1 MGQKGGFHYSYIGQI
16 ERGEKNI
23 ALANLAKI
31 SEALEVGIHQLFT
44 FSHELESLTE
54 TEQDYKDICE
64 LAHSLNAV
72 DRSRLRKALYALYS
86 E

>member
-1 MGQKGGFHYSYIGQI
+1 MTNHTLLPDDRAPNQLTDMRSRQ
-16 ERGEKNI
+16 
-23 ALANLAKI
+23 I
-31 SEALEVGIHQLFT
+31 SEALEVGIHQLFM

-64 LAHSLNAV
+64 LVHSLNAD